1 MVVEDSARTGRR
13 RTVLWVCALVAAAVL
28 GGLVGG
34 ALVRARDASPASA
47 SGACPATA
55 VAAMGLPSVVTIIA
69 QAPGGG
75 PGGSGSGEVIQAGGM
90 VLTNDH
96 VIAVAGGGG
105 ALQVRY
111 NDGRSAAATIVGRD
125 PLTDLAV
132 IKAADGAPGIPLI
145 GRGSSRS
152 LAIGQP
158 VVALGAPL
166 GLYGTVTSGIVSAL
180 DRQVTL
186 PAAGGL
192 TAHLVGAIQTDA
204 SINPGNSGG
213 ALVDCAARLVG
224 VNTAIATVPNEAGQA
239 GGGSVGLGFAVA
251 ADVALPV
258 AQELINDGRV
268 THYTVGMDVHA
279 IPPGSARLAGL
290 PAGLV
295 VTAVDPAGG
304 AARGGMAPGDI
315 ITTIN
320 GEPAA
325 SAEQLT
331 IAELGYRN
339 AQPIAVTYLRAGRP
353 GSATL
358 VPTRQ

>member
-1 MVVEDSARTGRR
+1 MADEDSTRTRQ
-13 RTVLWVCALVAAAVL
+13 TVLLTAALVAAAV
-28 GGLVGG
+28 VGG
-34 ALVRARDASPASA
+34 VIGAGLTRSRDAPP
-47 SGACPATA
+47 SGVCVATD
-55 VAAMGLPSVVTIIA
+55 VAATGLPSVVTIIA
-69 QAPGGG
+69 QAPGGR
-75 PGGSGSGEVIQAGGM
+75 PGGSGSGEVVQNGGLI
-90 VLTNDH
+90 LTNDH
-96 VIAVAGGGG
+96 VIAVADNGG
-105 ALQVRY
+105 ALEVRY
-111 NDGRSAAATIVGRD
+111 NDGRSSPATIVGRD

-132 IKAADGAPGIPLI
+132 IKAADGASGIPLI
-145 GRGSSRS
+145 GRGSSRN
-152 LAIGQP
+152 LTIGEP

-180 DRQVTL
+180 DRQVSL
-186 PAAGGL
+186 PADGGL

-204 SINPGNSGG
+204 AINPGNSGG
-213 ALVDCAARLVG
+213 ALVDCQARLVG

-251 ADVALPV
+251 ADVALPI
-258 AQELINDGRV
+258 AQELIDDGRV

-279 IPPGSARLAGL
+279 LRPGTARLAGL

-304 AARGGMAPGDI
+304 AARGGMTVGDI
-315 ITTIN
+315 VTTIN
-320 GEPAA
+320 GEVAA

-339 AQPIAVTYLRAGRP
+339 GQPIAVAYLRAGRP

-358 VPTRQ
+358 TPTRQ